1 MTFNVSTSSFR
12 GPAGLGQY
20 KDVTGKVFDWEIS
33 RMLLSYLK
41 PYRLAMGE
49 SLLWMMVG
57 SGLALLTPYL
67 IKQAIDSYI
76 ALSNYRGLVWVA
88 SAILVCYV
96 LSFIIDWRRRNL
108 MNMVGNKVLNTMRA
122 ELFRHYQVIAMSYLD
137 QNGIGTLIS
146 RILGDVGVINELL
159 SQGIVAMLSDIVML
173 VSIIIVMIV
182 LNARLALL
190 TFSVL
195 PFMVLATTI
204 FARTARGAYR
214 QTRLS
219 NSNLTGRLAEDID
232 GMRVIQAFTEEQR
245 MSQEFET
252 INRTNRDANIHAIT
266 LSAIFSPVMEAL
278 STLATCA
285 ILWFGGRMVEGNVL
299 TVGMI
304 VAFLSYTSRL
314 FQPIL
319 DLSQVL
325 NTWQA
330 AMAGG
335 ERVAQI
341 LKMKPSIL
349 DTPDSIEMPP
359 IVGQVTFDHV
369 SFRYLDNAP
378 VLQDVSFTISPNQTT
393 ALVGPTGAGKSTI
406 ASLLL
411 RFYEASEGEISIDG
425 IPLRR
430 IKIASIRKQLGVVP
444 QEPFLFPGTV
454 GYNIRFGRPN
464 ASDADVIQAAQ
475 AAHAHDFISELPQ
488 GYDTPILEGSANL
501 SLGQRQLIC
510 LARTILAAPRILV
523 LDEATSNVDL
533 RTEGLIQDAVD
544 KLLHSRTSLV
554 IAHRLATVQHA
565 DLILVIAHGE
575 IVERGNHE
583 ALLAQNGLYAHLYQT
598 QFLTPT
604 TSSKET

>member
-20 KDVTGKVFDWEIS
+20 KDVTGKVFDWEIT
-33 RMLLSYLK
+33 RMLLAYLK
-41 PYRLAMGE
+41 PHRFALVE

-67 IKQAIDSYI
+67 IKQAIDSFIAQLNYAGLAWI
-76 ALSNYRGLVWVA
+76 SSSILLCYALSFL
-88 SAILVCYV
+88 
-96 LSFIIDWRRRNL
+96 IDWRRRVL
-108 MNMVGNKVLNTMRA
+108 MNKVGNQVLNKMRG
-122 ELFRHYQVIAMSYLD
+122 ELFRHYQVLSMSYLD

-159 SQGIVAMLSDIVML
+159 SSGIVAMLSDIVML
-173 VSIIIVMIV
+173 ISIVVVMIV
-182 LNARLALL
+182 LNAQLALL
-190 TFSVL
+190 TFTVL
-195 PFMVLATTI
+195 PFMVFATAI
-204 FARTARGAYR
+204 FARKARTAYR
-214 QTRLS
+214 KTRQS

-232 GMRVIQAFTEEQR
+232 GMRVIQAFTEESR

-266 LSAIFSPVMEAL
+266 LSAIFSPFMEAL
-278 STLATCA
+278 SMLATCA

-341 LKMKPSIL
+341 LNMRPSIE
-349 DTPDSIEMPP
+349 DKPDSIEMPP

-369 SFRYLDNAP
+369 SFRYLDNTP
-378 VLQDVSFTISPNQTT
+378 VLQDVSFMISPNQTT

-406 ASLLL
+406 ASLLM
-411 RFYEASEGEISIDG
+411 RFYEATEGEISIDG
-425 IPLRR
+425 ISLKN

-454 GYNIRFGRPN
+454 GYNIRFGRPE
-464 ASDADVIQAAQ
+464 ASDAEIVQAAQ
-475 AAHAHDFISELPQ
+475 AAHAHDFISELAQ

-533 RTEGLIQDAVD
+533 RTEGLIQDAIE
-544 KLLHSRTSLV
+544 KLLRGRTSLV
-554 IAHRLATVQHA
+554 IAHRLATVQRA
-565 DLILVIAHGE
+565 DLILVIDHGQ

-583 ALLAQNGLYAHLYQT
+583 SLLAQNGLYAHLYQT

-604 TSSKET
+604 TSAIEK

>member
-12 GPAGLGQY
+12 GPVGLGQY
-20 KDVTGKVFDWEIS
+20 KDVTGKVFDREIAT
-33 RMLLSYLK
+33 MLLSYLK
-41 PYRLAMGE
+41 PHRLALAE

-76 ALSNYRGLVWVA
+76 AQKNYVGLAWIA
-88 SAILVCYV
+88 SAILVCYA
-96 LSFIIDWRRRNL
+96 LSFLIDWRRRNL
-108 MNMVGNKVLNTMRA
+108 MNKVGNKVLNTMRD
-122 ELFRHYQVIAMSYLD
+122 ELFRHYQVLSMSFLD

-159 SQGIVAMLSDIVML
+159 SQGIVGMLSDIVML
-173 VSIIIVMIV
+173 VSIIVVMIV
-182 LNARLALL
+182 LNTPLALL
-190 TFSVL
+190 TFTVL
-195 PFMVLATTI
+195 PFMVLATAI
-204 FARTARGAYR
+204 FSRSARGAYR
-214 QTRLS
+214 VTRLS

-232 GMRVIQAFTEEQR
+232 GMRVIQAFTEEER

-252 INRTNRDANIHAIT
+252 INRTNRDANIHAVM

-278 STLATCA
+278 SMLATCA
-285 ILWFGGRMVEGNVL
+285 ILWFGGRMVEGNAL

-341 LKMKPSIL
+341 LNMKPSIE
-349 DTPDSIEMPP
+349 DKPDSIEAPS

-369 SFRYLDNAP
+369 SFRYLDNSP
-378 VLQDVSFTISPNQTT
+378 VLQDVSFTINPNEIT

-406 ASLLL
+406 ANLLL
-411 RFYEASEGEISIDG
+411 RFYEATEGEISIDG
-425 IPLRR
+425 IPLKHM
-430 IKIASIRKQLGVVP
+430 KIASIRRQLGVVP

-454 GYNIRFGRPN
+454 GYNIRFGRPD

-475 AAHAHDFISELPQ
+475 AAHAHEFISELAQ

-544 KLLHSRTSLV
+544 KLLHGRTSLV
-554 IAHRLATVQHA
+554 IAHRLATVQRA
-565 DLILVIAHGE
+565 DLILVIDHGQ
-575 IVERGNHE
+575 IVERGTHE
-583 ALLAQNGLYAHLYQT
+583 ALYAQNGLYAHLYQT
-598 QFLTPT
+598 QFLTPS
-604 TSSKET
+604 TSVTVK

>member
-41 PYRLAMGE
+41 PHRLALAE
-49 SLLWMMVG
+49 SLLWMLVG
-57 SGLALLTPYL
+57 SGLALLTPFL

-76 ALSNYRGLVWVA
+76 AQRNYVGLAWTA
-88 SAILVCYV
+88 SAILVCYA
-96 LSFIIDWRRRNL
+96 LSFLIDWRRRIL
-108 MNMVGNKVLNTMRA
+108 MNTVGNKVLNTMRG
-122 ELFRHYQVIAMSYLD
+122 ELFRHYQVLSMSYLD

-173 VSIIIVMIV
+173 VSIIVVMIV
-182 LNARLALL
+182 LNAHLALL
-190 TFSVL
+190 TFTVL
-195 PFMVLATTI
+195 PFMILATAI
-204 FARTARGAYR
+204 FARRARGAYR
-214 QTRLS
+214 QTRQS

-278 STLATCA
+278 SMLATCA

-341 LKMKPSIL
+341 LNMKPSIE
-349 DTPDSIEMPP
+349 DTPDSIKMPP
-359 IVGQVTFDHV
+359 VVGQVTFDHV
-369 SFRYLDNAP
+369 SFRYVDNTP
-378 VLQDVSFTISPNQTT
+378 VLQNVSFMINPNQTT

-406 ASLLL
+406 ANLLL

-425 IPLRR
+425 IPLKR
-430 IKIASIRKQLGVVP
+430 IKIASIRRQLGVVP

-454 GYNIRFGRPN
+454 GYNIRFGRPD
-464 ASDADVIQAAQ
+464 ASDAEVIQAAQ
-475 AAHAHDFISELPQ
+475 AAHAHEFILELAQ
-488 GYDTPILEGSANL
+488 GYDTSILEGSANL

-544 KLLHSRTSLV
+544 KLLHGRTSLV
-554 IAHRLATVQHA
+554 IAHRLATVQRA
-565 DLILVIAHGE
+565 DLILVIDHGQ

-604 TSSKET
+604 TSATVN